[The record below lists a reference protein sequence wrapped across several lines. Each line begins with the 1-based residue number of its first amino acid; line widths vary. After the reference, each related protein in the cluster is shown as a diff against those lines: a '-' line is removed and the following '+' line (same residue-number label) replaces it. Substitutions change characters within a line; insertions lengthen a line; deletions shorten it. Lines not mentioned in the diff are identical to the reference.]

1 MKCKNGDT
9 FEKKNDIFHLSMR
22 MRSFARPVSWTIK
35 ALTSRELH
43 ANFLTNG
50 IPIDDPALYRELVG
64 CLVYL
69 TMS

>member
-1 MKCKNGDT
+1 MDN
-9 FEKKNDIFHLSMR
+9 
-22 MRSFARPVSWTIK
+22 K